1 MPKTPLAWK
10 NLTYQPIRTAVSAG
24 GIGFAILLMYMQ
36 LGFLGAVGDAATNV
50 YGRLDWCCDLIV
62 RSPEYLHVYEPRSV
76 SDGAIPLLVA
86 MPEVADVRTIDLA
99 VADWR
104 HPDTNESRAIA
115 VTGLDLQRPALD
127 LPEVRSQLF
136 LLTRPDHV
144 LIDRASRSD
153 FGPVNG
159 ETFGPGD
166 VGRTT
171 NATGKQVRIAGTF
184 LMGTGLAANGAI
196 FTSREGFKRISP
208 VDHNGRVSMILIKLR
223 DGVAESAGRQAVGNR
238 LRSAG
243 STLARADVL
252 TLAEATLAE
261 RIRWYTETPIGM
273 IFSIGVF
280 LAVIV
285 GGVICYMV
293 LAADVIAHL
302 PEYATLKAM
311 GYSNG
316 FLGRTVLAQS
326 CYLASIAL
334 PPATLAAYA
343 LFFTVTASSGIQIR
357 MTWYWLV
364 LVAALSYLMCSSA
377 GIVAIR
383 KLSKAEPASL
393 F

>member
-1 MPKTPLAWK
+1 MPKTQLARK
-10 NLTYQPIRTAVSAG
+10 NLTHQPVRTLVSAG

-50 YGRLDWCCDLIV
+50 YGRMDCDLTV

-76 SDGAIPLLVA
+76 SDEAIPLLMA
-86 MPEVADVRTIDLA
+86 MPEAADVRTLDLA

-104 HPDTNESRAIA
+104 HPDTLASRAIA

-127 LPEVRSQLF
+127 LPEVNSQLF
-136 LLTRPDHV
+136 LLSRPDHV
-144 LIDRASRSD
+144 LMDRASRPD

-159 ETFGPGD
+159 KSFGPQD

-184 LMGTGLAANGAI
+184 QMGTGLAANGAI
-196 FTSREGFKRISP
+196 FVSREGFRRISP
-208 VDHNGRVSMILIKLR
+208 VDHEGRASMILIKLR
-223 DGVAESAGRQAVGNR
+223 EGVTEAAGRDAVLER

-243 STLARADVL
+243 GTLARADVL
-252 TLAEATLAE
+252 TLGEAKMAE

-273 IFSIGVF
+273 IFLIGVF
-280 LAVIV
+280 LALIV
-285 GGVICYMV
+285 GGIICYMV
-293 LAADVIAHL
+293 LAADVIANL

-311 GYSNG
+311 GYSNR

-326 CYLASIAL
+326 CYLASISL
-334 PPATLAAYA
+334 PPATLAALA
-343 LFFTVTASSGIQIR
+343 VFFIVTTTSGIQIR

-364 LVAALSYLMCSSA
+364 LVAVLSFLMCMSA